1 MTLNR
6 HYGDSILMVDGG
18 GAMML
23 KIHYVLCG
31 FHYFCCLHTD
41 FLLSLAYLA
50 LPFPSSHL
58 FLLFSF
64 VSSFSPSSF
73 LLLLLVCT
81 QISTWITTVKSIDK
95 FRFMSSHVLDW
106 SWLTPLVCLR
116 TLLRVVNDCSG
127 VWPLKNHRTHWGATQ
142 KCWTCLIF
150 VPYAYLENWLYLVL
164 RIDH

>member
-1 MTLNR
+1 MQLSR

-23 KIHYVLCG
+23 KITMFYMVFIISAVL
-31 FHYFCCLHTD
+31 YTD
-41 FLLSLAYLA
+41 FLLSFAYLA
-50 LPFPSSHL
+50 LPFLSSHL

-64 VSSFSPSSF
+64 VSSSSPSSF

-81 QISTWITTVKSIDK
+81 HIPTWITTIKSIDK
-95 FRFMSSHVLDW
+95 FGFMSSHVLDW

-116 TLLRVVNDCSG
+116 TLLRVVNDCSS

-164 RIDH
+164 RIDR